1 MISKRRRYA
10 PAVALAL
17 AVAAGSASAQTGEE
31 DTTKLADQIV
41 YCAGLPGESERL
53 ECYDQL
59 AQPLLGLEKQ
69 GEAPQAAHSFT
80 GRDDWDSP
88 AFEIT
93 KPWRIVWQ
101 NEGSLLT
108 VELRGEQGEML
119 DVIGNQIGRGGGRSE
134 VQEPGAY
141 RLAVRGLGGWR
152 VQVIPEDG

>member
-1 MISKRRRYA
+1 MTISARRFA
-10 PAVALAL
+10 AGLALVLSAATGQALAQ
-17 AVAAGSASAQTGEE
+17 SGEE

-41 YCAGLPGESERL
+41 YCAGLPSETERL

-59 AQPLLGLEKQ
+59 AQPLLGLEKE
-69 GEAPQAAHSFT
+69 GGAPKAAHSFT

-88 AFEIT
+88 PFEIT
-93 KPWRIVWQ
+93 QPWRIVWQ

-152 VQVIPEDG
+152 IQVVPEDG